1 MASWRHENVNEQG
14 PMDLNHLIRTAQ
26 LAEKGLF
33 DLVFLADSLFVSESS
48 HPNILSRFEP
58 LTLLSVLSTH
68 TTNIGLAATA
78 STTYSEPFHI
88 ARQFSSLDHISNG
101 RAAWNIVTSSIP
113 STAENFNGTKLMEH
127 ELRYE
132 RANEFVDV
140 TNKLWNSW
148 EKDTLIRNKETGEF
162 IDGKNCTLLTM

>member
-1 MASWRHENVNEQG
+1 
-14 PMDLNHLIRTAQ
+14 MDLTHLINTAQ

-58 LTLLSVLSTH
+58 FTLLSVLSTA

-88 ARQFSSLDHISNG
+88 ARQFSS
-101 RAAWNIVTSSIP
+101 
-113 STAENFNGTKLMEH
+113 
-127 ELRYE
+127 
-132 RANEFVDV
+132 
-140 TNKLWNSW
+140 
-148 EKDTLIRNKETGEF
+148 
-162 IDGKNCTLLTM
+162 